1 MPTVLISRGSMSGGQ
16 IIAQCLSHA
25 SGLRCVTREDLV
37 PLVNRHGELAT
48 KITASIEK
56 AIQNYEEFSKLRR
69 PYKILMRL
77 ALLEYARRD
86 NLAYFGYSG
95 HLLVEG
101 ISHFIRV
108 RLIAPTELRVRTT
121 VERLHCTE
129 NEARDFIRRSDMERI
144 RWARFM
150 YGKNISDPRL
160 YDLCINMDRISFS
173 TACSLLV
180 NAIQEKEFQ
189 PTVESLEAM
198 QNMYLAA
205 QIEAALVTD
214 SRTYS
219 HEIRATIDNGKAKL
233 EGPYLDEAE
242 RSIVLDIAASMP
254 GIEHV
259 DYMPGYAPDLE
270 FLP

>member
-1 MPTVLISRGSMSGGQ
+1 
-16 IIAQCLSHA
+16 
-25 SGLRCVTREDLV
+25 
-37 PLVNRHGELAT
+37 
-48 KITASIEK
+48 
-56 AIQNYEEFSKLRR
+56 
-69 PYKILMRL
+69 
-77 ALLEYARRD
+77 
-86 NLAYFGYSG
+86 
-95 HLLVEG
+95 
-101 ISHFIRV
+101 
-108 RLIAPTELRVRTT
+108 
-121 VERLHCTE
+121 
-129 NEARDFIRRSDMERI
+129 MERI